1 MVKAPKPAAAKPG
14 AVLRRLRLEHN
25 WTLAEVSRRTG
36 LPVSTLSK
44 VENDKLSLSY
54 DKLVRIAQGLDID
67 IARLFATELGATSTE
82 SPPHGRRIIT
92 RAGEGRRIDT
102 ENYRHL
108 YPAADLLNKRFNPII
123 AEPQATSLEAFGELI
138 RHPGEEFTLVIQG
151 AVDFYSEH
159 YAPTRLEAGDSVY
172 FDSRMGH
179 AYIKAN
185 KGKCQVL
192 SICSATE
199 AQLIHSL
206 QADEAASADPGERL
220 RVIRR

>member
-1 MVKAPKPAAAKPG
+1 MRRAERYMAKTARDGVAKPG
-14 AVLRRLRLEHN
+14 AALRQIRLEHD

-54 DKLVRIAQGLDID
+54 DKLVRIAQGLDVD
-67 IARLFATELGATSTE
+67 IARLFATDLSAQPSAL
-82 SPPHGRRIIT
+82 PHGRRIIT
-92 RAGEGRRIDT
+92 RTGEGRRIDT
-102 ENYRHL
+102 DNYRHL

-123 AEPQATSLEAFGELI
+123 AEPRATSLEEFGELI

-159 YAPTRLEAGDSVY
+159 YAPTRLETGDSVY

-185 KGKCQVL
+185 KGRCQVL

-199 AQLIHSL
+199 AQLI
-206 QADEAASADPGERL
+206 QATEEPAL

>member
-1 MVKAPKPAAAKPG
+1 MAKTPKPAVAKPG

-54 DKLVRIAQGLDID
+54 DKLVRIAQGLEID
-67 IARLFATELGATSTE
+67 IARLFATELTDQPGAL
-82 SPPHGRRIIT
+82 PQGRRIIT

-123 AEPQATSLEAFGELI
+123 AEPLATSLEAFGELI

-159 YAPTRLEAGDSVY
+159 YAPTRLEAGDSVF

-199 AQLIHSL
+199 AQLLHSL
-206 QADEAASADPGERL
+206 QADDGGEAEPAERL

>member
-1 MVKAPKPAAAKPG
+1 MARRPKEAVAKPG
-14 AVLRRLRLEHN
+14 AVLRRIRLEHN
-25 WTLAEVSRRTG
+25 WTLAEVSRLTG

-54 DKLVRIAQGLDID
+54 DKLVRIAQGLDLD
-67 IARLFATELGATSTE
+67 IARLFAIEVPTVSEAA
-82 SPPHGRRIIT
+82 PHARRIIT

-102 ENYRHL
+102 DNYRHL

-123 AEPQATSLEAFGELI
+123 AEPRATSLEEFGELI
-138 RHPGEEFTLVIQG
+138 RHPGEEYTLVIQG
-151 AVDFYSEH
+151 AVDFHSEH
-159 YAPTRLEAGDSVY
+159 YAPTRLAAGDSVY

-179 AYIKAN
+179 AYIKAS

-199 AQLIHSL
+199 AQLIRSMS
-206 QADEAASADPGERL
+206 DEGAEGSPPERL